1 MGKNYFEEPF
11 VFMNVEYD
19 NGPDLVKALLENWD
33 IGLSVFIRG
42 DLRGFEDQADRL
54 WGKERFYADTM
65 LSAFQKALHEYDPSL
80 NGIPDENG
88 NIIPYEK
95 WADTLANNEYV
106 RGDYIVMAKE
116 KVFSTYMPLFAELET
131 MVAHE
136 ASLEKRAE
144 AGERLRLELEKR
156 KTDV

>member
-1 MGKNYFEEPF
+1 MEKNYFEEPF

-65 LSAFQKALHEYDPSL
+65 LSVFQKALHEYDPSL
-80 NGIPDENG
+80 NGIPDEKG
-88 NIIPYEK
+88 DIIPYEK
-95 WADTLANNEYV
+95 WADTLANEKDISEYS
-106 RGDYIVMAKE
+106 VMAEE

-156 KTDV
+156 NTDV